1 MAGGGGNI
9 MSGQKKN
16 MTLSDILKENYE
28 SMFSAEK
35 KVVDYVLQNPYNV
48 VNMNIS
54 ELAAASNVSNATV
67 VRMCHHAGFSGYFQ
81 FRLMLAKDE
90 GQQSNAQPSDGIEQI
105 FHEYS
110 EDILSLGKVLDG
122 EAMKRAARMIMDSES
137 VHIAATGN
145 TMPLALYMGFR
156 LSRIGIR
163 NTAEVD
169 SVYFLNSIN
178 LAGEKDCVLII
189 SHSGNTKQTLQ
200 AADLAIEKRLPV
212 VAISSDPTSVLAQK
226 CDVLLRSGFENS
238 EINYDGNHSLMME
251 MAVVES
257 LLDLLLNFDK
267 VVQADTDKP
276 ERMLREFRVK

>member
-1 MAGGGGNI
+1 
-9 MSGQKKN
+9 
-16 MTLSDILKENYE
+16 MTLADILKENYDN
-28 SMFSAEK
+28 MFSAEK
-35 KVVDYVLQNPYNV
+35 KVVDYVLQNPYEV

-90 GQQSNAQPSDGIEQI
+90 GKQSAAQPSDAVEQI

-110 EDILSLGKVLDG
+110 NDVLNLGKTLDG
-122 EAMKRAARMIMDSES
+122 ETMKKAARMIMDADV

-156 LSRIGIR
+156 MSRIGIR

-169 SVYFLNSIN
+169 SAYFLNSIN
-178 LAGEKDCVLII
+178 LARDKDIVLVI
-189 SHSGNTKQTLQ
+189 SHSGNTMQTLQ
-200 AADLAIEKRLPV
+200 AADLAISKKLPV
-212 VAISSDPTSVLAQK
+212 VAITSDPASVLAQK
-226 CDVLLRSGFENS
+226 CDVLLRSGMENS
-238 EINYDGNHSLMME
+238 EINYDGSHSLMME
-251 MAVVES
+251 MSVIES

-267 VVQADTDKP
+267 MVETDSEKP